1 MDGKLSGFAKR
12 NRGVIIGAWS
22 RAAGHKDHIGAGGFQ
37 LVANGRDGAI
47 NPAPLNEQT
56 AVASDQAGEERT
68 SRIMNGLGRQRCP
81 RFSNVAAGEKATHP
95 RLAHHRHLADVCRCE
110 KPDVGRTQSAAGGC
124 ETTPAS
130 GVAARALDERS
141 RNYGLQKTA
150 STVAF
155 V

>member
-1 MDGKLSGFAKR
+1 
-12 NRGVIIGAWS
+12 
-22 RAAGHKDHIGAGGFQ
+22 
-37 LVANGRDGAI
+37 
-47 NPAPLNEQT
+47 
-56 AVASDQAGEERT
+56 
-68 SRIMNGLGRQRCP
+68 MNGVGRQRCP

-155 V
+155 VLSLLRESDSIGTMRQPSACMHPLGAGGRQVVGRLD